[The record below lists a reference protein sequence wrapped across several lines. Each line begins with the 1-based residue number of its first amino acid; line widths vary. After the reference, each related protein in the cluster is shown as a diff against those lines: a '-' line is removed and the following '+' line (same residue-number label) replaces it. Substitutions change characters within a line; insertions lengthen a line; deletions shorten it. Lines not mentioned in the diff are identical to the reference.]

1 MSTALEKLDNIIV
14 DLEKQSNEIE
24 KSGNVLQKISN
35 VESQIKKTTELTK
48 EATEHLAGTLANYTD
63 FIDTLDNKIESQNSI
78 LNNLKSETKKQISEF
93 SHEFIEKVS
102 VLRDES
108 LNAHIDL
115 RQDIERVNKANTLV
129 NDSIKVVSEELCVYS
144 AKNSKEQSEH
154 YQKLETLLVEQNE
167 KLSLN
172 NKVVLF
178 IASITTVLL
187 PLLIYFTLSK

>member
-35 VESQIKKTTELTK
+35 VELQIKKTTELTK
-48 EATEHLAGTLANYTD
+48 EATENLSGTLANYTG
-63 FIDTLDNKIESQNSI
+63 FIDTLDIKIKSQNSI
-78 LNNLKSETKKQISEF
+78 LNNLKSDTKKQISEF

-115 RQDIERVNKANTLV
+115 RQDIERVNKSNAQLNE
-129 NDSIKVVSEELCVYS
+129 SIKQISSELSSYII
-144 AKNSKEQSEH
+144 KNSKEQKTNH
-154 YQKLETLLVEQNE
+154 DKLKSLLAEQN
-167 KLSLN
+167 KKIAIN
-172 NKVVLF
+172 NKIVIY
-178 IASITTVLL
+178 IASLTTVLL
-187 PLLIYFTLSK
+187 PLSIYLIK

>member
-35 VESQIKKTTELTK
+35 VELQIKKTTELTK
-48 EATEHLAGTLANYTD
+48 EATENLSGTLANYTG
-63 FIDTLDNKIESQNSI
+63 FIDTLDIKIKSQNSI
-78 LNNLKSETKKQISEF
+78 LNNLKSDTKKQISEF

-115 RQDIERVNKANTLV
+115 RQDIERVNKSNAQLNE
-129 NDSIKVVSEELCVYS
+129 SIKQISSDLSSYII
-144 AKNSKEQSEH
+144 KNSKEQKTNH
-154 YQKLETLLVEQNE
+154 DKLKSLLAEQN
-167 KLSLN
+167 KKIAIN
-172 NKVVLF
+172 NKIVIY
-178 IASITTVLL
+178 IASLTTVLL
-187 PLLIYFTLSK
+187 PLSIYLIK